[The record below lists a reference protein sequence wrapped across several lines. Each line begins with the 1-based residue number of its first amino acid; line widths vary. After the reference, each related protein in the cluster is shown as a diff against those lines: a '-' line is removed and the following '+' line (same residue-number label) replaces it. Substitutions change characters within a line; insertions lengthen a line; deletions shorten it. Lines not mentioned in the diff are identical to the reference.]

1 MSHEIKVYDTA
12 TAWTGSWIG
21 RQVGGWQGNAVL
33 PAPLLRKPFR
43 LEAPVKRAQVRICGL
58 GYHELYINGKKVGT
72 EVLSPVVTQ
81 YEQRVA
87 YVDHDVS
94 EYLRVGENVLGV
106 ILGNGW
112 YNCHTPTVWEF
123 HYASWRDYP
132 KLLLQL
138 DVTLEDGR
146 TLQVV
151 SDPAWKFADS
161 AITFDA
167 LRNGEHYDARL
178 ELPGWA
184 APDFDDT
191 AWQQAVVVSPP
202 GGVLE
207 RQIAPPCRVVETLA
221 PVSSWSVVP
230 GVRVFDLGQNITG
243 WARIGVT
250 GPAGS
255 ALTLRYGERLDA
267 DRRVDQKHIGVYI
280 KGGEPQTDRY
290 ILKESEAAQ
299 CWEPRFTYHG
309 FQYVQVE
316 GPEDVL
322 GGLTLE
328 GRVVQTDFPRIG
340 SFESFDPQL
349 NLLHQAAVWSYRG
362 NFVGIPTDCP
372 HREKNGWTADAHLAA
387 EFGLLHFDA
396 VTAYQQWLLALAD
409 AQRPSGQLPAI
420 VPTSGWG
427 FNGYSGPAWDSAF
440 LLIPWYIY
448 LYTGDRTAIERH
460 YEAMKRYLDYCARMA
475 SGHLVKVGLGDWNH
489 PDRDRMAP
497 VALTTTAYYYV
508 DAVLLAR
515 FAGLLG
521 RDDDAMAYKSL
532 AAEIRGAFNR
542 AFYRGNGVY
551 AGGQQTAQACALY
564 QGLVEPTEKA
574 AVVKR
579 LVEAVE
585 ATGVRP
591 EFGFLGI
598 KYVTRALAENG
609 QMELAYRLV
618 TQQEYPGWMHWI
630 AQGATTLWE
639 DWAGKDSRNH
649 PSFCDLGAWMIHH
662 LAGVSPDPDRPG
674 FRHVQ
679 IQPHPVSGLDSARAT
694 RQTPHGVI
702 RCGWERRDGEV
713 HLEVELPPS
722 VTATLRLPNGTSSE
736 LAPGH
741 HRASFVREQPVGKGR
756 PPSGRD
762 AMLCKR
768 NQ

>member
-1 MSHEIKVYDTA
+1 MSYEIAHYDDVRS
-12 TAWTGSWIG
+12 WTGLWIG
-21 RQVGGWQGNAVL
+21 RQVPGWHAGWQGSEVL
-33 PAPLLRKPFR
+33 PAPLLRKTFR
-43 LEAPVKRAQVRICGL
+43 LDAPVASACVRICGL
-58 GYHELYINGKKVGT
+58 GYHELYINGNKVGT

-87 YVDHDVS
+87 YVDHDVA
-94 EYLRVGENVLGV
+94 EYLQVGENVLGV
-106 ILGNGW
+106 MLGNGW

-138 DVTLEDGR
+138 DVTLGDGSNLR
-146 TLQVV
+146 VV
-151 SDPAWKFADS
+151 SDSSWKFADS

-184 APDFDDT
+184 ATGFDDS
-191 AWQQAVVVSPP
+191 AWQQTVVVSPP
-202 GGVLE
+202 GGVLD
-207 RQIAPPCRVVETLA
+207 RQIAPPCRVVETLE
-221 PVSSWSVVP
+221 PVSSWSVGP

-243 WARIGVT
+243 WAHIAVT
-250 GPAGS
+250 GSEGS
-255 ALTLRYGERLDA
+255 QLTLRYGERLA
-267 DRRVDQKHIGVYI
+267 EDRRVDQKHIGVYI

-290 ILKESEAAQ
+290 ILKESASAQ
-299 CWEPRFTYHG
+299 SWEPRFTYHG

-316 GPEDVL
+316 GPDEVL
-322 GGLTLE
+322 DTLVLQ
-328 GRVVQTDFPRIG
+328 GRVVQTDFSRIG
-340 SFESFDPQL
+340 SFESSDPQL
-349 NLLHQAAVWSYRG
+349 NRLHHAAVWSYRG

-372 HREKNGWTADAHLAA
+372 HREKNGWTADTHLAA

-396 VTAYQQWLLALAD
+396 GTAYQQWLLALAD
-409 AQRPSGQLPAI
+409 AQRLSGQLPAI
-420 VPTSGWG
+420 IPTSGWG

-460 YEAMKRYLDYCARMA
+460 YEPMKRYVDYCARMA
-475 SGHLVKVGLGDWNH
+475 SGHIVDFGLGDWNH
-489 PDRDRMAP
+489 PDRERMAP

-532 AAEIRGAFNR
+532 AEEIHVAFNR

-551 AGGQQTAQACALY
+551 ADGQQTAQACALY
-564 QGLVEPTEKA
+564 QGLVDPAEKET
-574 AVVKR
+574 VVHR
-579 LVEAVE
+579 LVESVE

-591 EFGFLGI
+591 EIGILGI

-609 QMELAYRLV
+609 QMELAYKLV
-618 TQQEYPGWMHWI
+618 TQPEYPGWMHWI

-662 LAGVSPDPDRPG
+662 LAGIAPDPDRPG
-674 FRHVQ
+674 FRHAL
-679 IQPHPVSGLDSARAT
+679 IQPCPVAGLDSARAT
-694 RQTPHGVI
+694 HQTPHGVI

-713 HLEVELPPS
+713 HLEVELPPA
-722 VTATLRLPNGTSSE
+722 VTAALRSPDGTTME
-736 LAPGH
+736 LAPGTH
-741 HRASFVREQPVGKGR
+741 HSKI
-756 PPSGRD
+756 
-762 AMLCKR
+762 
-768 NQ
+768 